1 MATSSGDDV
10 PTQLAALLGRETVR
24 IRTTD
29 GTPPKISVIDV
40 ISAVTGKDARH
51 AAEQL
56 RRLVAQYPDVDSH
69 CVHVKFPDSRGRKG
83 QKDTPASGVR
93 GVVEIVMLL
102 QGHAAAKVRRQAAEL
117 LCRWL
122 GGDMAIIDEVCALRG
137 LQEELAVRAPEDPR
151 RLFGQVVE
159 ASSSSSSS
167 LMTQALSYMNERL
180 TKQEQMLARICTSL
194 EHDRARVNLNVR
206 APKRAA
212 PYQPQIT
219 RDLAGSGRPLPV
231 AKFLDRKEREDPS
244 WKSARRS
251 FAPTFSM
258 QVQVLKKKKLREE
271 GKAAVYIEQN
281 HRPQLLYT
289 EEDRELMEEAW
300 TLTAAHREDLAG
312 ARENPQDP
320 PALIDDKPSVMDLL
334 QRTNG

>member
-1 MATSSGDDV
+1 
-10 PTQLAALLGRETVR
+10 
-24 IRTTD
+24 
-29 GTPPKISVIDV
+29 
-40 ISAVTGKDARH
+40 
-51 AAEQL
+51 
-56 RRLVAQYPDVDSH
+56 
-69 CVHVKFPDSRGRKG
+69 
-83 QKDTPASGVR
+83 
-93 GVVEIVMLL
+93 
-102 QGHAAAKVRRQAAEL
+102 
-117 LCRWL
+117 
-122 GGDMAIIDEVCALRG
+122 
-137 LQEELAVRAPEDPR
+137 
-151 RLFGQVVE
+151 
-159 ASSSSSSS
+159 
-167 LMTQALSYMNERL
+167 MTQALSNMNERL

-206 APKRAA
+206 APKRGA

>member
-1 MATSSGDDV
+1 MYAFGYTEVDIAQTEVLGGCIARCKPPLSHKDTWLVDFQLFVFFLYMDLRIFFHVDLTKLHFQPRERNCSVSGSNSVVAHQRLLAGAMATSSGDDI
-10 PTQLAALLGRETVR
+10 PTQLAALLGKKKKVAQ
-24 IRTTD
+24 IRKTD
-29 GTPPKISVIDV
+29 ETPPKISVIDV

-122 GGDMAIIDEVCALRG
+122 GGDLAIIDEVCALRG
-137 LQEELAVRAPEDPR
+137 FQEELAVRAPEDPR

-167 LMTQALSYMNERL
+167 LMTQALSNMNERL
-180 TKQEQMLARICTSL
+180 TKQEQMLARIHESL
-194 EHDRARVNLNVR
+194 EHDRQRVNLNVR
-206 APKRAA
+206 APKRAM
-212 PYQPQIT
+212 PHQPQIT
-219 RDLAGSGRPLPV
+219 RDLAGTGRPFPM
-231 AKFLDRKEREDPS
+231 
-244 WKSARRS
+244 AR
-251 FAPTFSM
+251 F
-258 QVQVLKKKKLREE
+258 
-271 GKAAVYIEQN
+271 
-281 HRPQLLYT
+281 
-289 EEDRELMEEAW
+289 
-300 TLTAAHREDLAG
+300 
-312 ARENPQDP
+312 
-320 PALIDDKPSVMDLL
+320 
-334 QRTNG
+334 

>member
-122 GGDMAIIDEVCALRG
+122 GGDLAIIDEVCALRG
-137 LQEELAVRAPEDPR
+137 FQEELAIRAPEDPR
-151 RLFGQVVE
+151 RLFGEAVE
-159 ASSSSSSS
+159 ASSSSSGP
-167 LMTQALSYMNERL
+167 LVAQVLSNMNERL
-180 TKQEQMLARICTSL
+180 TKQEQMLARIHESL
-194 EHDRARVNLNVR
+194 EHDRQRVNLNVR

-219 RDLAGSGRPLPV
+219 RDLAGVGRPLPV
-231 AKFLDRKEREDPS
+231 AKFLDFKEREDPS

-251 FAPTFSM
+251 FAPAFGMT
-258 QVQVLKKKKLREE
+258 VQVLKKKKLREE
-271 GKAAVYIEQN
+271 GRAAVYVEQN

-289 EEDRELMEEAW
+289 EEDRGLMEEAW
-300 TLTAAHREDLAG
+300 ELTTAHREDLAG
-312 ARENPQDP
+312 RPGNPQAAPMLQDR
-320 PALIDDKPSVMDLL
+320 PSVLDML
-334 QRTNG
+334 RRRE